1 MAELTSSARASRCEW
16 TLAALLAANFA
27 WTTVCLGG
35 YRPETALVT
44 TTLTG
49 AALLLWLGGR
59 IFAPGDTTLPALHP
73 AGWWLLPFLA
83 YAAGN
88 VLWVTPVPWLGW
100 GDWIGW
106 ARLAA
111 VFWLALNGLPSPG
124 PRRLVWFAVAATGVA
139 GVVLAAYQRWWDP
152 LWIML
157 VPAQAPQFLGRSS
170 GPFGIPNSFA
180 AMMLLLIPPAL
191 ALAAGRGSPPRI
203 RWLAGGLAAVFLG
216 GLVLTI
222 SRGPWL
228 ALALALAAW
237 PLLVPG
243 RPWRRR
249 LGGAAVLALA
259 VLAAGLV
266 LYATLPGVRAR
277 FDRLRADHGERSRPI
292 MWRAAWG
299 LFRSAPVAGTG
310 AGSYN
315 ILFERHRPEQFADE
329 TQWAHNDYLNT
340 LSDYGVA
347 GFALS
352 FGAAAAVALL
362 TVRAARRAPRPAPPG
377 WAAPAVTRALA
388 VALLAFALS
397 LLADF
402 HLKLPALAL
411 LVALVAG
418 EAVRRAWPAPPSVRP
433 TPARRGRT
441 VLAALAILGLL
452 TGLVLP
458 HDRAEALRYGVRRE
472 LDRLVVS
479 PGDPAGL
486 RTLLAGA
493 PAILE
498 RATALDPGNGQAWSD
513 LAYVCELQVRFR
525 VAAADTLATRA
536 ADAARH
542 ALALSSEVP
551 EFWVRQGVALDLL
564 GRWGEAGSSFA
575 HAITLAP
582 NNSSM
587 WYFDAYHLNL
597 VPAGYALAGLALENS
612 LRLDP
617 GNQLAKDL
625 QQQIAARQ
633 PD

>member
-1 MAELTSSARASRCEW
+1 MSEPTSPARASGCEW

-49 AALLLWLGGR
+49 AALLLWLGSR
-59 IFAPGDTTLPALHP
+59 IFVPGDATLPALHP

-106 ARLAA
+106 ARLVA
-111 VFWLALNGLPSPG
+111 VFWLALNALPSPG
-124 PRRLVWFAVAATGVA
+124 PRRLVHLTVAAVGLTGVA
-139 GVVLAAYQRWWDP
+139 LAAYQRWWDP

-157 VPAQAPQFLGRSS
+157 VPAQSPQFLGRSS

-191 ALAAGRGSPPRI
+191 ALAAGRGPPPRT
-203 RWLAGGLAAVFLG
+203 RWLAGGLAAVLLA

-228 ALALALAAW
+228 ALALALGAW
-237 PLLVPG
+237 PLLVRG
-243 RPWRRR
+243 WPWSRR
-249 LGGAAVLALA
+249 LGGAAALALA

-266 LYATLPGVRAR
+266 LYAAVPAVRLR
-277 FDRLRADHGERSRPI
+277 FDRLRTDHGERSRPI

-315 ILFERHRPEQFADE
+315 VLFERHRPEQFADE

-340 LSDYGVA
+340 LSDYGGA
-347 GFALS
+347 GFALG

-362 TVRAARRAPRPAPPG
+362 TVRAARRAPRAVPAG
-377 WAAPAVTRALA
+377 WESPAVTRALA
-388 VALLAFALS
+388 VALLAFSLS
-397 LLADF
+397 LLVDF

-418 EAVRRAWPAPPSVRP
+418 EAVRRTWPAPPPVRP
-433 TPARRGRT
+433 APVRRLGT
-441 VLAALAILGLL
+441 ALTALAVLGLL
-452 TGLVLP
+452 TALALP

-472 LDRLVVS
+472 LDRLIVT
-479 PGDPAGL
+479 PGTPAQL
-486 RTLLAGA
+486 HALLVGA
-493 PAILE
+493 PTVLE
-498 RATALDPGNGQAWSD
+498 RAAALDPGNAQAWSD
-513 LAYVCELQVRFR
+513 LAYVRELQVRYQLAP
-525 VAAADTLATRA
+525 AAAMAAPA

-542 ALALSSEVP
+542 ALALSPVVP

-597 VPAGYALAGLALENS
+597 VPAGYALSGLALENS

-625 QQQIAARQ
+625 QQQIAARHS
-633 PD
+633 D